1 MRGPHATIVGIALLS
16 ALGCGGVH
24 TPDGESSLMAEPPA
38 GAGGGQTT
46 GTTTTQLPAELPS
59 ESDSGTPVRDVPAN
73 GGSGSETDPALE
85 TPIEFCDAPNKLL
98 TPKCGGGSCHGNQG
112 AAMGDFA
119 IDAQHAIKFVDKVS
133 TRHAECG
140 RIIDSR
146 DYSKSFM
153 LIKLRGDLLGN
164 LSEEQQASV
173 DLPYCGGRM
182 PVGSIVIT
190 DDQIDCLASWLQQFQ
205 APR

>member
-1 MRGPHATIVGIALLS
+1 MHRLSAALVGLSLLG

-24 TPDGESSLMAEPPA
+24 TPDGETRSVELPSAA
-38 GAGGGQTT
+38 GAAGGQTT
-46 GTTTTQLPAELPS
+46 ATTTLQLPSDP
-59 ESDSGTPVRDVPAN
+59 DSGTRRTDLPSN

-85 TPIEFCDAPNKLL
+85 TPIEFCDAPAKLL

-119 IDAQHAIKFVDKVS
+119 IDEQHAVKFVDKLS
-133 TRHAECG
+133 TRHPECG

-153 LIKLRGDLLGN
+153 LIKLRGDLLTN

-205 APR
+205 MPR

>member
-1 MRGPHATIVGIALLS
+1 MRSLAPALVALSLLS

-24 TPDGESSLMAEPPA
+24 TPDGEPA
-38 GAGGGQTT
+38 IRSAASGAGGGTHET
-46 GTTTTQLPAELPS
+46 GTATPPPRSQS
-59 ESDSGTPVRDVPAN
+59 ESDAAVLDPPAN
-73 GGSGSETDPALE
+73 GGSGSANDPSLE
-85 TPIEFCDAPNKLL
+85 TPIEFCDAPAKLL

-112 AAMGDFA
+112 AVMGDFA
-119 IDAQHAIKFVDKVS
+119 IDAQHAVKFVDKVS

-146 DYSKSFM
+146 DYSKSFL
-153 LIKLRGDLLGN
+153 LIKMRGDLLGN
-164 LSEEQQASV
+164 LSEEQAASV
-173 DLPYCGGRM
+173 DSAHCGGRM

-205 APR
+205 VQR

>member
-1 MRGPHATIVGIALLS
+1 MRTPSAVAAMLLLT

-24 TPDGESSLMAEPPA
+24 TPEGEPAIQTAAA
-38 GAGGGQTT
+38 GAGGVQQPT
-46 GTTTTQLPAELPS
+46 GDQSTPLASQNDADAAVANSPAK
-59 ESDSGTPVRDVPAN
+59 
-73 GGSGSETDPALE
+73 GGSGSEQDPDSLP
-85 TPIEFCDAPNKLL
+85 PIEFCDAPAKLL

-112 AAMGDFA
+112 AVMGDFA
-119 IDAQHAIKFVDKVS
+119 IDAQHAVKFVDKVS

-153 LIKLRGDLLGN
+153 LIKTRGDLLSN
-164 LSEEQQASV
+164 LSEEQAASV
-173 DLPYCGGRM
+173 DDAHCGGRM

-190 DDQIDCLASWLQQFQ
+190 EDLIDCLASWLQQFQ
-205 APR
+205 VER